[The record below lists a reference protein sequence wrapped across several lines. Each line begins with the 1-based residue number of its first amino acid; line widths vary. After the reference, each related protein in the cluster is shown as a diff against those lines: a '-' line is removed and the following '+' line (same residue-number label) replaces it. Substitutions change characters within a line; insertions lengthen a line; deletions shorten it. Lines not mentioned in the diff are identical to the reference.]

1 MTRNAVANCARL
13 REQFEGREAVFID
26 NGALRVR
33 VTNIQA
39 NLAAQELTA
48 DLEEIPTPGFPR
60 FLGLNSVGLRESR
73 ALRWTIYAGSLTAFS
88 DHMWSRGDDGW
99 SMFFHPEVVSE
110 VMRFSE
116 TYSIALNTSE
126 YERYRNILGWVQHW
140 SALAVL
146 TRVFP
151 DGDAERHTQPI
162 ADRPARVADGL
173 TFDDTGHTLR
183 WGTPLHEMAEIDAPA
198 IKWSDWGVDIR
209 WTDRTCLGGLHCD
222 VTASRWFGAPD
233 PRAYHAYL
241 GKFHWVRLRIHED
254 WGTNDAGRE
263 RGFRELYDQL
273 ELVLGPASWSYR
285 RYEGRLPLI
294 HWEFRGMDIS
304 YSMLGGTPNV
314 SIDTEPDGYSA
325 LKADARALARWQGQD
340 ARVHYVAW
348 PEPESE

>member
-1 MTRNAVANCARL
+1 MTRNAAANCARL
-13 REQFEGREAVFID
+13 REQFEGREAVYID

-73 ALRWTIYAGSLTAFS
+73 ALRWTIYAGNLTAFS

-116 TYSIALNTSE
+116 TYSIGLNTSE

-151 DGDAERHTQPI
+151 DGDAERQRQPI

-183 WGTPLHEMAEIDAPA
+183 WGTPLHELAEIDAPA
-198 IKWSDWGVDIR
+198 IKWSGWGVEIR

-222 VTASRWFGAPD
+222 VTAGRWFGAPS
-233 PRAYHAYL
+233 PHAYHLYL
-241 GKFHWVRLRIHED
+241 EQFHWVIVWFHGDL
-254 WGTNDAGRE
+254 GTDVKRE
-263 RGFRELYDQL
+263 RGFRELYSRL
-273 ELVLGPASWSYR
+273 ELVLGPATFSYP
-285 RYEGRLPLI
+285 RYEGPLPSI
-294 HWEFRGMDIS
+294 HWEFRGMNIGCS
-304 YSMLGGTPNV
+304 TSGEKASLH
-314 SIDTEPDGYSA
+314 IDTEPEGYSA